1 MGQSVAK
8 ADNFAWSY
16 TEEPHATR
24 RKEILAKYPQVKELF
39 GQDPAFKPTVAC
51 MVLAQIC
58 FAYLL
63 RDSHWFL
70 VLLQCYFVSG
80 VFNHSLT
87 LAIHEIAHNQA
98 FGYTSPLANRL
109 FGFFANLPLGL
120 PMSVSFKK
128 YHLEHHR
135 HQGEDVID
143 TDVPSEI
150 ECHFFTTTLRKA
162 LWVVLQPVFY
172 GIRPLLIYPKAV
184 TDLELVNIAIQLS
197 FNYAVYHYWGVKS
210 LLYLFGGLVLGL
222 GPHPLAGHFIA
233 EHYTFQPGQETY
245 SYYGLLNHVT
255 FNVGY
260 HVEHH
265 DFPFVP
271 GCNLPKVRHIAPEFY
286 KDIKSHDSWTAVI
299 YNFITDPKISLRN
312 RIKRKLAPESEQHF
326 YGVGTNE
333 TNYVYRSAEKL
344 IKLASLPHMKS
355 S

>member
-63 RDSHWFL
+63 R
-70 VLLQCYFVSG
+70 
-80 VFNHSLT
+80 
-87 LAIHEIAHNQA
+87 
-98 FGYTSPLANRL
+98 
-109 FGFFANLPLGL
+109 
-120 PMSVSFKK
+120 
-128 YHLEHHR
+128 
-135 HQGEDVID
+135 GEDVID